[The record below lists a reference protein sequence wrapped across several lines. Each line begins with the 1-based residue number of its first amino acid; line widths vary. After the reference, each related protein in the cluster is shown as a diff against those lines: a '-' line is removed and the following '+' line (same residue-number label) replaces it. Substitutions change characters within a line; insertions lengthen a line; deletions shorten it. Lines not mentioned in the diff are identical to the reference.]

1 MDGLMMHILL
11 ARQHSA
17 DELREGQEGRDGNE
31 RVREGYRSRHVQIRG
46 STGDP
51 LHAAIR
57 QLDHEPRLR
66 PRGVHPQQ
74 RQRPP
79 IQRMR
84 RINNGHL
91 TSR

>member
-1 MDGLMMHILL
+1 MHILL
-11 ARQHSA
+11 VRQHSA
-17 DELREGQEGRDGNE
+17 DELRQGQEGRDGKE
-31 RVREGYRSRHVQIRG
+31 GVGRRCSSRRGQVRRG
-46 STGDP
+46 TGDP
-51 LHAAIR
+51 LHTAVR

-66 PRGVHPQQ
+66 PRGMHPQQ
-74 RQRPP
+74 RQRPS